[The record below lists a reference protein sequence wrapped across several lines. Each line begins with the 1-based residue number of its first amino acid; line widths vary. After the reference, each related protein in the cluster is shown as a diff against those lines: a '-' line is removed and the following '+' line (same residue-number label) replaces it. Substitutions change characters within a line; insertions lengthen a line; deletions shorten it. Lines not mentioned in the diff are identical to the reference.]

1 MKVLF
6 SCLVV
11 LTTVISSVSA
21 QSFSTVYDWMFTN
34 GLTTMTSES
43 AFRPADAVT
52 RGEIT
57 KFFVGYAKLKN
68 LSKASTSCTFSDIA
82 GYDSSLTPFI
92 TEACEYGLMKGS
104 NGVFR
109 PNANLTEA
117 EAITVISRTLM
128 GMQNENGNPRWEEY
142 YQIGKTYGIIPS
154 SKDVRSL
161 DTRASRSTVGT
172 RLYKAAQLNQNDLDD
187 EGVKEIEQILEEIFG
202 PLS

>member
-1 MKVLF
+1 
-6 SCLVV
+6 
-11 LTTVISSVSA
+11 
-21 QSFSTVYDWMFTN
+21 MFTN

-68 LSKASTSCTFSDIA
+68 LSKASTNCTFSDIA
-82 GYDSSLTPFI
+82 WYDSSLTPFI

-154 SKDVRSL
+154 SKTVRSL
-161 DTRASRSTVGT
+161 DTMASRSTVGT

>member
-1 MKVLF
+1 MF
-6 SCLVV
+6 S
-11 LTTVISSVSA
+11 
-21 QSFSTVYDWMFTN
+21 N

-68 LSKASTSCTFSDIA
+68 LSKTDQNCNFSDIA
-82 GYDSSLTPFI
+82 GYDSTLTPFI
-92 TEACEYGLMKGS
+92 AEACAYGLMKGS

-117 EAITVISRTLM
+117 EAITVIARTLM
-128 GMQNENGNPRWEEY
+128 GMQNENGNPRWDEY

-154 SKDVRSL
+154 SKTVRSL
-161 DTRASRSTVGT
+161 DTMASRSTVGT
-172 RLYKAAQLNQNDLDD
+172 RLYKAAQLNQADLDD